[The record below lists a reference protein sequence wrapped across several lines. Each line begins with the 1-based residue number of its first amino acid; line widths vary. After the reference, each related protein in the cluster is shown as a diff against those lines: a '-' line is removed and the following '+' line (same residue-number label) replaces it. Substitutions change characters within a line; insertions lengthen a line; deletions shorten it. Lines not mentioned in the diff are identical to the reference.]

1 MILFLFSFF
10 SLQFLLSF
18 FFYFS
23 FSIFLF
29 LPSFISLHRTS
40 SLLIHSHLN
49 PPPLL
54 ASVSPPPARARL
66 RHGGPG
72 RSLPAD
78 AMVAAHQR
86 RPHLLPTAPASLSS
100 PRRWPPRRRS
110 LCSHRPRP
118 CAAASRGPHPGAA
131 LAKGRAKRVKMPFC
145 CFTPAEPL

>member
-1 MILFLFSFF
+1 MILFLFFSNFSFLF
-10 SLQFLLSF
+10 SFIFPSQ
-18 FFYFS
+18 FFYFFPAS
-23 FSIFLF
+23 FLSTASPPVF
-29 LPSFISLHRTS
+29 
-40 SLLIHSHLN
+40 IHSHLN

-54 ASVSPPPARARL
+54 ASVSPPPARGRL

-86 RPHLLPTAPASLSS
+86 RPHLLPTAPSSLSS
-100 PRRWPPRRRS
+100 PRRRPPRRRS